1 MSDVRTA
8 NLLGALVL
16 ALDDDISAATA
27 QATDHG
33 AAFPAAL
40 VCIHWQ
46 PGCTIEELRQKLR
59 LSHSGTVRLLDRLEA
74 DGAIERQ
81 SGRDGRSVALGLSA
95 QGRRRVRA
103 ILEARHGVLSEAL
116 APLSP
121 AERRELGPLLEKVL
135 AGITR
140 DVTHA
145 DQVCR
150 LCDEASCPAERCPVE
165 CAVTR

>member
-1 MSDVRTA
+1 
-8 NLLGALVL
+8 
-16 ALDDDISAATA
+16 
-27 QATDHG
+27 
-33 AAFPAAL
+33 
-40 VCIHWQ
+40 
-46 PGCTIEELRQKLR
+46 
-59 LSHSGTVRLLDRLEA
+59 VRLLDRLEE

-81 SGRDGRSVALGLSA
+81 QGRDGRSVALTLSA

-103 ILEARHGVLSEAL
+103 ILDARRVVLAEAL
-116 APLSP
+116 APLSQT
-121 AERRELGPLLEKVL
+121 ERRELGSLLEKVL

-140 DVTHA
+140 DAEHA

>member
-27 QATDHG
+27 AATDHG
-33 AAFPAAL
+33 AASPAAL

-46 PGCTIEELRQKLR
+46 PGLTIEELRQKLG
-59 LSHSGTVRLLDRLEA
+59 LTHSGTVRLLDRLEA
-74 DGAIERQ
+74 DGAIERRQ
-81 SGRDGRSVALGLSA
+81 GRDGRSVALTLSV

-103 ILEARHGVLSEAL
+103 VLEARHSVLAAAL
-116 APLSP
+116 SPLSQ
-121 AERRELGPLLEKVL
+121 AERRELGTVLEKVL

-140 DVTHA
+140 DAEHA

-150 LCDEASCPAERCPVE
+150 LCDEATCPIERCPVE

>member
-1 MSDVRTA
+1 MSDARTA

-27 QATDHG
+27 AATDHG

-46 PGCTIEELRQKLR
+46 PGSTIEELRQKLR
-59 LSHSGTVRLLDRLEA
+59 LSHSGTVRLLDRLEE
-74 DGAIERQ
+74 DGAIERRQ
-81 SGRDGRSVALGLSA
+81 GRDGRSVALTLSA
-95 QGRRRVRA
+95 QGRRRVRE
-103 ILEARHGVLSEAL
+103 ILEARRTVLAGAV
-116 APLSP
+116 APLSQG
-121 AERRELGPLLEKVL
+121 ERRELGSLLEKVL
-135 AGITR
+135 AGLTR
-140 DVTHA
+140 DAGHA

-150 LCDEASCPAERCPVE
+150 LCDEAVCPAERCPVE

>member
-27 QATDHG
+27 AATDHG
-33 AAFPAAL
+33 AASPAAL

-46 PGCTIEELRQKLR
+46 PGSTIEELRQKLR
-59 LSHSGTVRLLDRLEA
+59 LTHSGTVRLLDRLEA

-81 SGRDGRSVALGLSA
+81 PGRDGRSVALTLST

-103 ILEARHGVLSEAL
+103 ILEARRAVLAGAL
-116 APLSP
+116 APLTP
-121 AERRELGPLLEKVL
+121 AERRELGSLLEKVL
-135 AGITR
+135 AGLTR
-140 DVTHA
+140 DAEHA

-150 LCDEASCPAERCPVE
+150 LCDEAICPAQRCPVE